1 MTDDASAK
9 TEEFHRGLEGIIA
22 AESRITFL
30 DGQRGEML
38 YRGYSAVELGLKS
51 NYAEVMYLLWEGE
64 LPNKK
69 QLTEFKRTFYPYRSI
84 PPALIKFMQ
93 DIPKEAHPMDVLR
106 TTVSAMGAMDLAMPS
121 GKETPLEMLRLRG
134 VKLVARI
141 PTMVAAW
148 DRIRKGLKP
157 IDPDPSLSRAANFL
171 YMLTGE
177 KPNEMSEKALDMYLI
192 LLADH
197 ELNASTF
204 AARVTYS
211 TEAGMHSSITS
222 AIGALKGP
230 LHGGAN
236 EAAMKM
242 FQEIGDEK
250 NVPEYIAKAI
260 AEKKKIMGFGHRVYR
275 VEDPRSQPLREMVK
289 KLSELKND
297 MRWYNI
303 SLKVEEEV
311 KKFKNINTNVDFY
324 SASLLYL
331 IGIPIDIFTPVFAIA
346 RVAGWTAHVFEQAA
360 DNRIIRP
367 MSIYL
372 GPARRDFVPIDKR
385 PKR

>member
-1 MTDDASAK
+1 MTDAAANAK
-9 TEEFHRGLEGIIA
+9 EEFHRGLEGIIA
-22 AESRITFL
+22 AESKITYL
-30 DGQRGEML
+30 DGQKGEML
-38 YRGYSAVELGLKS
+38 YAGYNSVDLATKVTF
-51 NYAEVMYLLWEGE
+51 AEVMYLLWEGE
-64 LPNKK
+64 LPNRK
-69 QLTEFKRTFYPYRSI
+69 QLDEFNKMFSPYGPI
-84 PPALIKFMQ
+84 PNALVDFMKAL
-93 DIPKEAHPMDVLR
+93 PKEAHPMDVLR

-121 GKETPLEMLRLRG
+121 GKETPLQMLRLRA
-134 VKLVARI
+134 VRLVARM

-157 IDPDPSLSRAANFL
+157 IDPDPTLSRAANFL
-171 YMLTGE
+171 YMLSGN
-177 KPNEMSEKALDMYLI
+177 KPDELSERALDMYLI

-211 TEAGMHSSITS
+211 TEAGMHSAITS
-222 AIGALKGP
+222 AIGCLKGP

-250 NVPEYIAKAI
+250 NVSEYIAKAI
-260 AEKKKIMGFGHRVYR
+260 AEKKKIMGFGHRVYK
-275 VEDPRSQPLREMVK
+275 VEDPRSRPLREMVK
-289 KLSELKND
+289 KISELKGD

-367 MSIYL
+367 MSIYM
-372 GPARRDFVPIDKR
+372 GPARREVVPMASRRKR
-385 PKR
+385 